1 VTDDRGDWGPL
12 LDDLEARQGAAREM
26 GGAERIERQHGKG
39 KLTARERIERLFDAG
54 SFVELGALVGTS
66 PREGVETIPADGFV
80 AGMGR
85 IDGRPVLAGCEDF
98 TVLGGSIGAAATD
111 KRVRLCQIA
120 SQERIPLVFMLDG
133 AGHRLTNRHSGR
145 KPNDLQTLAALSGRV
160 PIVTLVL
167 GPAAGHSAL
176 CGPLADF
183 SVMTEQASM
192 FTAGPPLVKAATGE
206 EVTKEELGGPQIH
219 VEISGVAH
227 NVVADDDAA
236 LALCRR
242 YLSYFPANAWSTPP
256 RSGTDDRSDDRSDD
270 GTGDGTGDT
279 GFRRLDDLLTLI
291 PANDRKPY
299 SMRAVIDRLVDSGS
313 GLEIQPGYGRSLVTT
328 LARLGGRSVA
338 IVANDP
344 GVHSGAVDTAAA
356 EKAAHFL
363 DVADSFHLP
372 VVFLADNPGVLAGTK
387 AEREGA
393 LRAAA
398 RMFAA
403 QHRLSVPKLHVTL
416 RKAFGFGSSIMAM
429 NPYDDQTILYAFP
442 GVTLGAMPAESGG
455 RAARLD
461 DATQA
466 EVTSTQTGGPWPQ
479 AHGMGY
485 DDVIDPRDLRDALLR
500 SLLLLEDRDQ
510 RRYEPVARIGTLP

>member
-1 VTDDRGDWGPL
+1 VSDDRGDWGPL
-12 LDDLEARQGAAREM
+12 LDDLEARQRAAREM
-26 GGAERIERQHGKG
+26 GGAERVGRQHDKG
-39 KLTARERIERLFDAG
+39 KLTARERVERLFDTG
-54 SFVELGALVGTS
+54 TFVELGALVGTS
-66 PREGVETIPADGFV
+66 PRPGVDTIPADGFV

-85 IDGRPVLAGCEDF
+85 VDGRPVLAGCEDF

-111 KRVRLCQIA
+111 KRVRMCQLA
-120 SQERIPLVFMLDG
+120 RQERIPLVFMLDG

-145 KPNDLQTLAALSGRV
+145 KPNDLQTLAALSGLV

-176 CGPLADF
+176 CGPLADL
-183 SVMTEQASM
+183 SVMTEHASM

-206 EVTKEELGGPQIH
+206 DVTKEALGGPQIH
-219 VEISGVAH
+219 VDLSGVAH
-227 NVVADDDAA
+227 NVVTDDDAA

-242 YLSYFPANAWSTPP
+242 YLSYFPANAWSAPP
-256 RSGTDDRSDDRSDD
+256 AAATDAADAGT
-270 GTGDGTGDT
+270 
-279 GFRRLDDLLTLI
+279 RRLDDLLTLI
-291 PANDRKPY
+291 PADDRKPY
-299 SMRAVIDRLVDSGS
+299 SMRAVVDRLVDAGS
-313 GLEIQPGYGRSLVTT
+313 GLEIQPRYGRSLVTT

-344 GVHSGAVDTAAA
+344 GVRAGAIDTDAA

-363 DVADSFHLP
+363 DVADCFHLP

-387 AEREGA
+387 AERDGA

-403 QHRLSVPKLHVTL
+403 QHRLTVPKLHVTL
-416 RKAFGFGSSIMAM
+416 RKAFGFGSSVMAM

-455 RAARLD
+455 RSAKLD

-466 EVTSTQTGGPWPQ
+466 EVSASQTGGPWPQ

-500 SLLLLEDRDQ
+500 ALLLLEERDH
-510 RRYEPVARIGTLP
+510 REYAPVARAGILP

>member
-12 LDDLEARQGAAREM
+12 LDDLEARQRAAREM
-26 GGAERIERQHGKG
+26 GGAERVERQHGKG
-39 KLTARERIERLFDAG
+39 KLTARERTERLFDTG

-85 IDGRPVLAGCEDF
+85 IDGRPALAGCEDF

-120 SQERIPLVFMLDG
+120 DQERIPLVFMLDG
-133 AGHRLTNRHSGR
+133 AGHRLTNHHSGR

-219 VEISGVAH
+219 VEASGVAH

-242 YLSYFPANAWSTPP
+242 YLSYFPANAWSAPP
-256 RSGTDDRSDDRSDD
+256 QSGI
-270 GTGDGTGDT
+270 GDEAGDT

-291 PANDRKPY
+291 PADDRKPY
-299 SMRAVIDRLVDSGS
+299 SMRAVIDRLVDNGS
-313 GLEIQPGYGRSLVTT
+313 GLEIQPGFGRTLVTT

-344 GVHSGAVDTAAA
+344 GVRAGAIDTAAA

-372 VVFLADNPGVLAGTK
+372 VVFLADNPGVLAGRK

-416 RKAFGFGSSIMAM
+416 RKAFGFGSSVMAM
-429 NPYDDQTILYAFP
+429 NPYDAQTILYAFP
-442 GVTLGAMPAESGG
+442 GVTLGAMPAGSGG
-455 RAARLD
+455 RAAKLD
-461 DATQA
+461 EATQA
-466 EVTSTQTGGPWPQ
+466 RVTSTQAGGPWPQ

-500 SLLLLEDRDQ
+500 SLVLLEDRDH
-510 RRYEPVARIGTLP
+510 RVYEPVARAGVLP

>member
-1 VTDDRGDWGPL
+1 VSDDRGDWAPL
-12 LDDLEARQGAAREM
+12 LDDLEERQRAARAM
-26 GGAERIERQHGKG
+26 GGAERVARQHDQG
-39 KLTARERIERLFDAG
+39 KLTARERVERLFDDG
-54 SFVELGALVGTS
+54 TFVELGALVGTS
-66 PREGVETIPADGFV
+66 PRPGVETIPADGFV

-85 IDGRPVLAGCEDF
+85 IEGRPALAGCEDF

-111 KRVRLCQIA
+111 KRVRMCQLA
-120 SQERIPLVFMLDG
+120 AQERIPLVFMLDG

-145 KPNDLQTLAALSGRV
+145 KPNDLQTLAALSGLV

-183 SVMTEQASM
+183 SVMTERASM
-192 FTAGPPLVKAATGE
+192 FTAGPPLVRAATGE
-206 EVTKEELGGPQIH
+206 DVTKEDLGGPQIH
-219 VEISGVAH
+219 VDLSGVAH

-242 YLSYFPANAWSTPP
+242 YLSYFPPNAWSAPP
-256 RSGTDDRSDDRSDD
+256 R
-270 GTGDGTGDT
+270 GDTPDT

-291 PANDRKPY
+291 PADDRKPY
-299 SMRAVIDRLVDSGS
+299 SMRAVIDRLVDAGT
-313 GLEIQPGYGRSLVTT
+313 GLEIQPRYGRTLVTT

-344 GVHSGAVDTAAA
+344 GVRAGAVDTDAA

-363 DVADSFHLP
+363 DVADAFHLP

-387 AEREGA
+387 AERDGA

-403 QHRLSVPKLHVTL
+403 QHRLTVPKLHVTV
-416 RKAFGFGSSIMAM
+416 RKAFGFGSSVMAM

-455 RAARLD
+455 RSAKLD

-466 EVTSTQTGGPWPQ
+466 EVTASQSGGPWPQ

-500 SLLLLEDRDQ
+500 ALLLLEGRDQ
-510 RRYEPVARIGTLP
+510 RQHAPVARVGILP

>member
-1 VTDDRGDWGPL
+1 VNDDRGDWGPL
-12 LDDLEARQGAAREM
+12 LDDLEARQRAARGM
-26 GGAERIERQHGKG
+26 GGAERVERQHAKG
-39 KLTARERIERLFDAG
+39 KLTARERIERLFDTG

-219 VEISGVAH
+219 VEVSGVAH

-242 YLSYFPANAWSTPP
+242 YLSDFPANAWSTPP
-256 RSGTDDRSDDRSDD
+256 RSATD
-270 GTGDGTGDT
+270 DT
-279 GFRRLDDLLTLI
+279 GFRPLDDLLTLI

-313 GLEIQPGYGRSLVTT
+313 GLEIQPDYGRSLVTT

-344 GVHSGAVDTAAA
+344 SLHSGAVDTAAA
-356 EKAAHFL
+356 EKGAHFL
-363 DVADSFHLP
+363 DVADAFHLP

-403 QHRLSVPKLHVTL
+403 HVTL

-455 RAARLD
+455 RAAKLD

-510 RRYEPVARIGTLP
+510 RRYEPIARIGTLP

>member
-12 LDDLEARQGAAREM
+12 LDDLEARQRAAREM
-26 GGAERIERQHGKG
+26 GGAERVARQHEKG
-39 KLTARERIERLFDAG
+39 KLTARERVERLFDAG
-54 SFVELGALVGTS
+54 TFVELGALVGTS
-66 PREGVETIPADGFV
+66 PRVGVETIPADGFV

-85 IDGRPVLAGCEDF
+85 IDGRAVLAGCEDF

-111 KRVRLCQIA
+111 KRVRLCQLA
-120 SQERIPLVFMLDG
+120 RRERVPLVFMLDG
-133 AGHRLTNRHSGR
+133 AGHRLTNRHSAR
-145 KPNDLQTLAALSGRV
+145 KPNDLQTLAALSGLV
-160 PIVTLVL
+160 PMVTLVL

-183 SVMTEQASM
+183 SVMTEYASM

-219 VEISGVAH
+219 VDLSGVAH

-236 LALCRR
+236 LALCRH
-242 YLSYFPANAWSTPP
+242 YLSYFPANAWTAPP
-256 RSGTDDRSDDRSDD
+256 RALHATD
-270 GTGDGTGDT
+270 TADT

-291 PANDRKPY
+291 PADDRKPY
-299 SMRAVIDRLVDSGS
+299 SMRAVVDRLVDAGS
-313 GLEIQPGYGRSLVTT
+313 GLEIQPRYGRSLVTT
-328 LARLGGRSVA
+328 LARLAGRSVA

-344 GVHSGAVDTAAA
+344 GVRAGAIDTAAA

-363 DVADSFHLP
+363 DVVDSFHLP

-387 AEREGA
+387 AERDGA

-403 QHRLSVPKLHVTL
+403 QHRLTVPKLHVTL
-416 RKAFGFGSSIMAM
+416 RKAFGFGSSVMAM

-442 GVTLGAMPAESGG
+442 GVTLGAMPAEAGG
-455 RAARLD
+455 RSAKLD

-466 EVTSTQTGGPWPQ
+466 EVTATQTGGPWPQ

-500 SLLLLEDRDQ
+500 ALVLLEDRDQ
-510 RRYEPVARIGTLP
+510 RHYEPVARAGILP

>member
-1 VTDDRGDWGPL
+1 VSDDRGDWGPL
-12 LDDLEARQGAAREM
+12 LDDLEARQRAAREM
-26 GGAERIERQHGKG
+26 GGAERVDRQHAKG
-39 KLTARERIERLFDAG
+39 KLTARERVARLFDPG
-54 SFVELGALVGTS
+54 TFVELGALVGTS
-66 PREGVETIPADGFV
+66 PRSGVDTIPADGFV
-80 AGMGR
+80 AGTGR

-111 KRVRLCQIA
+111 KRVRMCQLA
-120 SQERIPLVFMLDG
+120 RQERIPLVFMLDG

-145 KPNDLQTLAALSGRV
+145 KPNDLQTLAALSGLV

-183 SVMTEQASM
+183 SVMTEYASM

-206 EVTKEELGGPQIH
+206 DVTKEELGGPQIH
-219 VEISGVAH
+219 VDLSGVAH

-242 YLSYFPANAWSTPP
+242 YLSYFPPNAWSAPP
-256 RSGTDDRSDDRSDD
+256 PSTNDADAP
-270 GTGDGTGDT
+270 DT
-279 GFRRLDDLLTLI
+279 GMRRLDDLLTLI
-291 PANDRKPY
+291 PADDRKPY
-299 SMRAVIDRLVDSGS
+299 SMRAVIDRLVDARS
-313 GLEIQPGYGRSLVTT
+313 GLEIQPRYGRSLVTT

-344 GVHSGAVDTAAA
+344 GVRAGAIDTAAA

-363 DVADSFHLP
+363 DVADCFHLP

-403 QHRLSVPKLHVTL
+403 QHRLTVPKLHVTL
-416 RKAFGFGSSIMAM
+416 RKAFGFGSSVMAM

-455 RAARLD
+455 RSAKLD

-466 EVTSTQTGGPWPQ
+466 EVTATQTGGPWPQ

-500 SLLLLEDRDQ
+500 ALLLLEDRDG
-510 RRYEPVARIGTLP
+510 RAYAPVARAGILP

>member
-1 VTDDRGDWGPL
+1 MSDDRGDWGPL
-12 LDDLEARQGAAREM
+12 LDDLEARQRAAREM
-26 GGAERIERQHGKG
+26 GGPERIERQHEKG
-39 KLTARERIERLFDAG
+39 KLTARERVERLFDDG
-54 SFVELGALVGTS
+54 TFVELGALVGTS
-66 PREGVETIPADGFV
+66 PREGVDTIPADGFV

-85 IDGRPVLAGCEDF
+85 IDGRAVLAGCEDF

-111 KRVRLCQIA
+111 KRVRMCQIA
-120 SQERIPLVFMLDG
+120 RQERIPLVFMLDG

-145 KPNDLQTLAALSGRV
+145 KPNDLQTLAALSGLV

-183 SVMTEQASM
+183 SVMTEHASM

-206 EVTKEELGGPQIH
+206 EVTKEALGGPQIH
-219 VEISGVAH
+219 VELSGVAH
-227 NVVADDDAA
+227 NVVSDDGAA

-242 YLSYFPANAWSTPP
+242 YLSYFPQNAWSAPP
-256 RSGTDDRSDDRSDD
+256 RA
-270 GTGDGTGDT
+270 DT
-279 GFRRLDDLLTLI
+279 TNVGFRRLDDLLTLI
-291 PANDRKPY
+291 PADDRKPY

-313 GLEIQPGYGRSLVTT
+313 GLEIQPTYGRSLVTA

-344 GVHSGAVDTAAA
+344 GVRAGAVDTAAA

-442 GVTLGAMPAESGG
+442 GVTLGAMPAASGG
-455 RAARLD
+455 RAAKLD

-500 SLLLLEDRDQ
+500 ALLLLEDRDDRHYQ
-510 RRYEPVARIGTLP
+510 PVTRNGILP

>member
-1 VTDDRGDWGPL
+1 
-12 LDDLEARQGAAREM
+12 
-26 GGAERIERQHGKG
+26 
-39 KLTARERIERLFDAG
+39 
-54 SFVELGALVGTS
+54 
-66 PREGVETIPADGFV
+66 
-80 AGMGR
+80 
-85 IDGRPVLAGCEDF
+85 
-98 TVLGGSIGAAATD
+98 
-111 KRVRLCQIA
+111 
-120 SQERIPLVFMLDG
+120 
-133 AGHRLTNRHSGR
+133 
-145 KPNDLQTLAALSGRV
+145 
-160 PIVTLVL
+160 
-167 GPAAGHSAL
+167 
-176 CGPLADF
+176 
-183 SVMTEQASM
+183 M

-219 VEISGVAH
+219 VEVSGVAH
-227 NVVADDDAA
+227 NVVAADDAA

-256 RSGTDDRSDDRSDD
+256 RSATD
-270 GTGDGTGDT
+270 DT
-279 GFRRLDDLLTLI
+279 GFRPLDDLLTLI

-313 GLEIQPGYGRSLVTT
+313 GLEIQPDYGRSLVTT

-344 GVHSGAVDTAAA
+344 SVHSGAVDTAAA
-356 EKAAHFL
+356 EKGAHFL
-363 DVADSFHLP
+363 DVADAFHLP

-455 RAARLD
+455 RAAKLD

-510 RRYEPVARIGTLP
+510 RRYEPIARIGTLP

>member
-1 VTDDRGDWGPL
+1 
-12 LDDLEARQGAAREM
+12 M
-26 GGAERIERQHGKG
+26 GGAERIARQHALG
-39 KLTARERIERLFDAG
+39 KLTARERVERLFDPG
-54 SFVELGALVGTS
+54 TFVELGALVGTS
-66 PREGVETIPADGFV
+66 PRPGVDTIPADGFV

-85 IDGRPVLAGCEDF
+85 VEGRPVLAGCEDF

-111 KRVRLCQIA
+111 KRVRMCQIA
-120 SQERIPLVFMLDG
+120 GQERIPLVFMLDG
-133 AGHRLTNRHSGR
+133 AGHRLTNRGSGR
-145 KPNDLQTLAALSGRV
+145 KPNDLQTLAALSGLV
-160 PIVTLVL
+160 PMVTLVL

-206 EVTKEELGGPQIH
+206 AVTKEALGGPQIH
-219 VEISGVAH
+219 VELTGVAH
-227 NVVADDDAA
+227 NVVTDDDAA

-242 YLSYFPANAWSTPP
+242 YLSYFPSNAWTAPP
-256 RSGTDDRSDDRSDD
+256 SAAGTDI
-270 GTGDGTGDT
+270 
-279 GFRRLDDLLTLI
+279 GFRRLDDLLSLV
-291 PANDRKPY
+291 PADDRKPY
-299 SMRAVIDRLVDSGS
+299 SMRAVIDRLVDAGS
-313 GLEIQPGYGRSLVTT
+313 GLEIQPRYGRSLVSA
-328 LARLGGRSVA
+328 LARIGGRSVA

-344 GVHSGAVDTAAA
+344 GVRAGAVDTAAA

-416 RKAFGFGSSIMAM
+416 RKAFGFGSSVMAM

-455 RAARLD
+455 RSAKLD
-461 DATQA
+461 DETQA
-466 EVTSTQTGGPWPQ
+466 EVTATQTGGPWPQ

-500 SLLLLEDRDQ
+500 ALLLLEDRDD
-510 RRYEPVARIGTLP
+510 RRYEPVARRGILP

>member
-1 VTDDRGDWGPL
+1 MSDDRGDWGPL
-12 LDDLEARQGAAREM
+12 LDDLEVRQRAAREM
-26 GGAERIERQHGKG
+26 GGAERIERQHAKG
-39 KLTARERIERLFDAG
+39 KLTARERVERLFDAG
-54 SFVELGALVGTS
+54 TFIELGALVGTS
-66 PREGVETIPADGFV
+66 PRAGVDTIPADGFV
-80 AGMGR
+80 AGLGR
-85 IDGRPVLAGCEDF
+85 VNGRPVLAGCEDF

-111 KRVRLCQIA
+111 KRVRMCQLA
-120 SQERIPLVFMLDG
+120 RQERIPLVFMLDG

-145 KPNDLQTLAALSGRV
+145 KPNDLQTLAALSGLV

-183 SVMTEQASM
+183 SVMTEYASM

-206 EVTKEELGGPQIH
+206 DVTKEALGGPQVH
-219 VEISGVAH
+219 VDLSGVAH
-227 NVVADDDAA
+227 NVVTNDDEA

-242 YLSYFPANAWSTPP
+242 YLSYFPANAWSAPP
-256 RSGTDDRSDDRSDD
+256 PAASDAA
-270 GTGDGTGDT
+270 DT
-279 GFRRLDDLLTLI
+279 GSRRLDDLLTLI
-291 PANDRKPY
+291 PADDRKPY
-299 SMRAVIDRLVDSGS
+299 SMRAVVDRLVDAGS
-313 GLEIQPGYGRSLVTT
+313 GLEIQPRFGRSIVTA
-328 LARLGGRSVA
+328 LARLGGRGVA

-344 GVHSGAVDTAAA
+344 GVRAGAIDTNAA

-363 DVADSFHLP
+363 DVADCFHLP

-403 QHRLSVPKLHVTL
+403 QHRLTVPKLHVTL
-416 RKAFGFGSSIMAM
+416 RKAFGFGSSVMAM

-442 GVTLGAMPAESGG
+442 GVTLGAMPAASGG
-455 RAARLD
+455 ASAKLD

-466 EVTSTQTGGPWPQ
+466 EVTASQGGGPWPQ

-485 DDVIDPRDLRDALLR
+485 DDIIDPRDLRDALLR
-500 SLLLLEDRDQ
+500 ALVLLEDRDH
-510 RRYEPVARIGTLP
+510 REYAPVARAGILP

>member
-1 VTDDRGDWGPL
+1 MSDNRGDWGPL
-12 LDDLEARQGAAREM
+12 LDDLEARQRAAREM

-39 KLTARERIERLFDAG
+39 KLTARERVERLFDPG
-54 SFVELGALVGTS
+54 TFVELGALVGTS
-66 PREGVETIPADGFV
+66 PRPAIETIPADGFV

-85 IDGRPVLAGCEDF
+85 VEGRAVLAGCEDF

-111 KRVRLCQIA
+111 KRVRICGLA
-120 SQERIPLVFMLDG
+120 RQERIPLVFMLDG
-133 AGHRLTNRHSGR
+133 AGHRLTNHHSGR
-145 KPNDLQTLAALSGRV
+145 KPNDLQTLAALSGLV

-183 SVMTEQASM
+183 SVMTELASM

-206 EVTKEELGGPQIH
+206 DVTKEDLGGPQIH
-219 VEISGVAH
+219 VEVSGVAH

-242 YLSYFPANAWSTPP
+242 YLSYFPSNAWHAPTPI
-256 RSGTDDRSDDRSDD
+256 SSA
-270 GTGDGTGDT
+270 GDEARDT
-279 GFRRLDDLLTLI
+279 GFRRLDDLLDVI
-291 PANDRKPY
+291 PADDRKPY
-299 SMRAVIDRLVDSGS
+299 SMRAVIDRLVDADS
-313 GLEIQPGYGRSLVTT
+313 GLEIQPRYGRSLVTT

-344 GVHSGAVDTAAA
+344 GVRAGAVDTAAA

-403 QHRLSVPKLHVTL
+403 QHRLSVPKLHVTV
-416 RKAFGFGSSIMAM
+416 RKAFGFGSSVMAM

-455 RAARLD
+455 RAAKLG
-461 DATQA
+461 DAAQA
-466 EVTSTQTGGPWPQ
+466 EATAAQTGGPWPQ

-500 SLLLLEDRDQ
+500 SLLLLEDRD
-510 RRYEPVARIGTLP
+510 RREYSPVARAGILP

>member
-1 VTDDRGDWGPL
+1 VSDDRGDWGPL
-12 LDDLEARQGAAREM
+12 LDDLEARQRAARKM
-26 GGAERIERQHGKG
+26 GGAERIERQHAKG
-39 KLTARERIERLFDAG
+39 KLTARERVERLFDTG
-54 SFVELGALVGTS
+54 TFVELGALVGTS
-66 PREGVETIPADGFV
+66 PRAGVDTIPADGFV

-85 IDGRPVLAGCEDF
+85 VNGRPVLAGCEDF

-111 KRVRLCQIA
+111 KRVRMCQLA
-120 SQERIPLVFMLDG
+120 RQERIPLVFMLDG

-145 KPNDLQTLAALSGRV
+145 KPNDLQTLAALSGLV

-183 SVMTEQASM
+183 SVMTEYASM

-206 EVTKEELGGPQIH
+206 DVTKEALGGPQIH
-219 VEISGVAH
+219 VDLSGVAH
-227 NVVADDDAA
+227 NVVTTDDDA
-236 LALCRR
+236 LALCRQ
-242 YLSYFPANAWSTPP
+242 YLSYFPANAWSAPP
-256 RSGTDDRSDDRSDD
+256 TAAADAV
-270 GTGDGTGDT
+270 DT
-279 GFRRLDDLLTLI
+279 GSRSLDDLLTLI
-291 PANDRKPY
+291 PADDRKPY
-299 SMRAVIDRLVDSGS
+299 SMRAVIDRLVDAGS
-313 GLEIQPGYGRSLVTT
+313 GLEIQPRFGRSIVTT
-328 LARLGGRSVA
+328 LARLGGKSVA

-344 GVHSGAVDTAAA
+344 GVRAGAIDTDAA
-356 EKAAHFL
+356 EKATHFF
-363 DVADSFHLP
+363 DVADCFHLP

-387 AEREGA
+387 AERDGA

-403 QHRLSVPKLHVTL
+403 QHRLTVPKLHVTL
-416 RKAFGFGSSIMAM
+416 RKAFGFGSSVMAM

-442 GVTLGAMPAESGG
+442 GVTLGAMPADSGG
-455 RAARLD
+455 RSAKLD

-466 EVTSTQTGGPWPQ
+466 EVTATQTGGPWPQ

-500 SLLLLEDRDQ
+500 ALVLLEDRA
-510 RRYEPVARIGTLP
+510 RRDYAPVARAGILP

>member
-12 LDDLEARQGAAREM
+12 LDDLESRQRDARLM
-26 GGAERIERQHGKG
+26 GGPERVDRQHALG
-39 KLTARERIERLFDAG
+39 KLTARERVERLFDPG
-54 SFVELGALVGTS
+54 TFVELGALVGTS
-66 PREGVETIPADGFV
+66 PREGVDTIPADGFV
-80 AGMGR
+80 AAMGR
-85 IDGRPVLAGCEDF
+85 VDGRAVLAGCEDF
-98 TVLGGSIGAAATD
+98 TVLGGSIGSAATD
-111 KRVRLCQIA
+111 KRVRMCQLA
-120 SQERIPLVFMLDG
+120 RQERIPLVFMLDG
-133 AGHRLTNRHSGR
+133 AGHRLTNRGSGR
-145 KPNDLQTLAALSGRV
+145 KPNDLQTLAALSGIV
-160 PIVTLVL
+160 PMVTLVL

-206 EVTKEELGGPQIH
+206 DVTKEDLGGPQIH
-219 VEISGVAH
+219 VDLTGVAH
-227 NVVADDDAA
+227 NVVADDAAA

-242 YLSYFPANAWSTPP
+242 YLSYFPSNAWSAPP
-256 RSGTDDRSDDRSDD
+256 RAAGSADSDH
-270 GTGDGTGDT
+270 
-279 GFRRLDDLLTLI
+279 RRLDDLLTLI
-291 PANDRKPY
+291 PADDRKPY
-299 SMRAVIDRLVDSGS
+299 SMRAVIDRLVDAGS
-313 GLEIQPGYGRSLVTT
+313 GLEIQPRYGRSLVTT

-344 GVHSGAVDTAAA
+344 AVRAGAVDTAAA

-416 RKAFGFGSSIMAM
+416 RKAFGFGSSVMAM

-455 RAARLD
+455 RSAKLD

-466 EVTSTQTGGPWPQ
+466 EVTATQTGGPWPQ

-500 SLLLLEDRDQ
+500 ALMLLEHRDDRE
-510 RRYEPVARIGTLP
+510 YEPVARLGILP

>member
-1 VTDDRGDWGPL
+1 MYVAREMVASVSDDRGDWGPL
-12 LDDLEARQGAAREM
+12 LDDLEARQRAAREM
-26 GGAERIERQHGKG
+26 GGAERIGKQHAKG
-39 KLTARERIERLFDAG
+39 KLTARERVERLFDPG
-54 SFVELGALVGTS
+54 TFVELGALVGTS
-66 PREGVETIPADGFV
+66 PRPGVDTIPADGFV
-80 AGMGR
+80 AGLGR
-85 IDGRPVLAGCEDF
+85 VDGRPVLAGCEDF

-111 KRVRLCQIA
+111 KRVRMCQLA
-120 SQERIPLVFMLDG
+120 RQERIPLVFMLDG

-145 KPNDLQTLAALSGRV
+145 KPNDLQTLAALSGLV

-183 SVMTEQASM
+183 SVMTDDASM

-206 EVTKEELGGPQIH
+206 NVTKEALGGPQIH
-219 VEISGVAH
+219 VDLSGVAH
-227 NVVADDDAA
+227 NVVTDDDDA
-236 LALCRR
+236 LALCRS
-242 YLSYFPANAWSTPP
+242 YLSYFPPNAWTAPP
-256 RSGTDDRSDDRSDD
+256 PAAADAP
-270 GTGDGTGDT
+270 DT
-279 GFRRLDDLLTLI
+279 GNRRLDDLLTLI
-291 PANDRKPY
+291 PADDRKPY
-299 SMRAVIDRLVDSGS
+299 SMRAVVDRLVDTGS
-313 GLEIQPGYGRSLVTT
+313 GLEIQPRYGRSIVTT

-344 GVHSGAVDTAAA
+344 GVRAGAIDTDAA

-363 DVADSFHLP
+363 DVADCFHLP

-403 QHRLSVPKLHVTL
+403 QHRLTVPKLHVTL
-416 RKAFGFGSSIMAM
+416 RKAFGFGSSVMAM

-455 RAARLD
+455 ASAKLD

-466 EVTSTQTGGPWPQ
+466 EVTATQTGGPWPQ

-500 SLLLLEDRDQ
+500 ALVLLEARDH
-510 RRYEPVARIGTLP
+510 REYAPVARRGILP

>member
-1 VTDDRGDWGPL
+1 MYCAHYGPRPVTEDRGDWGPL
-12 LDDLEARQGAAREM
+12 LDDLAARQRAARAM
-26 GGAERIERQHGKG
+26 GGPEKIERQHALG
-39 KLTARERIERLFDAG
+39 KLTARERVEGLFDPG
-54 SFVELGALVGTS
+54 TFVELGALVGTS
-66 PREGVETIPADGFV
+66 PRAGIDTIPADGFL

-85 IDGRPVLAGCEDF
+85 VDGRPVLAGCEDF
-98 TVLGGSIGAAATD
+98 TVLGGSIGSAATD
-111 KRVRLCQIA
+111 KRVRMCQLA
-120 SQERIPLVFMLDG
+120 EHERIPLVFMLDG
-133 AGHRLTNRHSGR
+133 AGHRLTNKGSGR
-145 KPNDLQTLAALSGRV
+145 KPNDLQTLAALSGIV

-183 SVMTEQASM
+183 SVMTARASM

-219 VEISGVAH
+219 VELTGVAH
-227 NVVADDDAA
+227 NVVDDDAAA

-242 YLSYFPANAWSTPP
+242 YLSFFPSNAWSAPP
-256 RSGTDDRSDDRSDD
+256 GVEATD
-270 GTGDGTGDT
+270 

-291 PANDRKPY
+291 PADDRKPY
-299 SMRAVIDRLVDSGS
+299 SMRAVIERLVDRASA
-313 GLEIQPGYGRSLVTT
+313 LEIQPKFGRSIVTT
-328 LARLGGRSVA
+328 LARLSGRAVA

-344 GVHSGAVDTAAA
+344 GVRAGAIDTAAA

-363 DVADSFHLP
+363 DVAGSFHLP

-416 RKAFGFGSSIMAM
+416 RKAFGFGSSVMAM

-455 RAARLD
+455 RSAKLDHAA
-461 DATQA
+461 QA
-466 EVTSTQTGGPWPQ
+466 EVTASQTGGPWPQ

-500 SLLLLEDRDQ
+500 ALLLLEARDDRS
-510 RRYEPVARIGTLP
+510 YSPVARKGILP

>member
-1 VTDDRGDWGPL
+1 VSDDRGDWGPL
-12 LDDLEARQGAAREM
+12 LDDLEARQRAARAM
-26 GGAERIERQHGKG
+26 GGPERVERQHALG
-39 KLTARERIERLFDAG
+39 KLTARERVERLFDPG
-54 SFVELGALVGTS
+54 TFVELGALVGTS
-66 PREGVETIPADGFV
+66 PRSGVDTIPADGFV
-80 AGMGR
+80 AGMGHV
-85 IDGRPVLAGCEDF
+85 DGRAVLAGCEDF

-111 KRVRLCQIA
+111 KRVRMCQLA
-120 SQERIPLVFMLDG
+120 RQERVPLVFMLDG

-145 KPNDLQTLAALSGRV
+145 KPNDLQTLAALSGLV
-160 PIVTLVL
+160 PMVTLVL

-183 SVMTEQASM
+183 SVMTERASM

-206 EVTKEELGGPQIH
+206 TVTKEELGGPQIH
-219 VEISGVAH
+219 VEVSGVAH
-227 NVVADDDAA
+227 NLVVDDDAA

-242 YLSYFPANAWSTPP
+242 YLSYFPANAWSAPP
-256 RSGTDDRSDDRSDD
+256 RVA
-270 GTGDGTGDT
+270 DT
-279 GFRRLDDLLTLI
+279 ADAVDIGFRRLDDLLTVI
-291 PANDRKPY
+291 PADDRKPY
-299 SMRAVIDRLVDSGS
+299 SMRAVIERLVDAGS
-313 GLEIQPGYGRSLVTT
+313 GLEIQPRYGRSLVTT

-344 GVHSGAVDTAAA
+344 GVRAGAVDTAAA

-387 AEREGA
+387 AERDGA

-416 RKAFGFGSSIMAM
+416 RKAFGFGSSVMAM

-455 RAARLD
+455 RSAKLD

-466 EVTSTQTGGPWPQ
+466 EVAATQTGGPWPQ

-500 SLLLLEDRDQ
+500 ALLLLEDRDE
-510 RRYEPVARIGTLP
+510 RRYEPVARAGILP

>member
-1 VTDDRGDWGPL
+1 MNDDRGDWGPL
-12 LDDLEARQGAAREM
+12 LDDLEARQRDARTM
-26 GGAERIERQHGKG
+26 GGPERVGRQHEKG
-39 KLTARERIERLFDAG
+39 KLTARERVEQLFDAG
-54 SFVELGALVGTS
+54 TFVELGALVGTS
-66 PREGVETIPADGFV
+66 PRPGVETIPADGFV

-85 IDGRPVLAGCEDF
+85 IDGRAALAGCEDF

-145 KPNDLQTLAALSGRV
+145 KPNDLQTLASLSGLV

-183 SVMTEQASM
+183 SVMSEQASM

-206 EVTKEELGGPQIH
+206 DVTKEALGGPQIH
-219 VEISGVAH
+219 VELSGVAH
-227 NVVADDDAA
+227 NVAADDTAA

-242 YLSYFPANAWSTPP
+242 YLSYFPSNAWSAPP
-256 RSGTDDRSDDRSDD
+256 RTATDA
-270 GTGDGTGDT
+270 GDE

-291 PANDRKPY
+291 PADDRKPY
-299 SMRAVIDRLVDSGS
+299 SMRAVIDRFVDAGS
-313 GLEIQPGYGRSLVTT
+313 GLEIQPAYGRSIVTT
-328 LARLGGRSVA
+328 LARLSGRSVA

-344 GVHSGAVDTAAA
+344 GVRAGALDTAAA

-363 DVADSFHLP
+363 DVADAFHLP

-416 RKAFGFGSSIMAM
+416 RKAFGFGSSVMAM

-455 RAARLD
+455 RAAKLD

-500 SLLLLEDRDQ
+500 ALLLLEARDDRH
-510 RRYEPVARIGTLP
+510 YEPVARVGISP

>member
-1 VTDDRGDWGPL
+1 
-12 LDDLEARQGAAREM
+12 
-26 GGAERIERQHGKG
+26 
-39 KLTARERIERLFDAG
+39 
-54 SFVELGALVGTS
+54 
-66 PREGVETIPADGFV
+66 
-80 AGMGR
+80 
-85 IDGRPVLAGCEDF
+85 
-98 TVLGGSIGAAATD
+98 
-111 KRVRLCQIA
+111 
-120 SQERIPLVFMLDG
+120 
-133 AGHRLTNRHSGR
+133 
-145 KPNDLQTLAALSGRV
+145 
-160 PIVTLVL
+160 
-167 GPAAGHSAL
+167 
-176 CGPLADF
+176 
-183 SVMTEQASM
+183 MTEHASM

-206 EVTKEELGGPQIH
+206 DVTKEALGGPQIH
-219 VEISGVAH
+219 VELSGVAH
-227 NVVADDDAA
+227 NVVFDDAAA

-242 YLSYFPANAWSTPP
+242 YLSYFPQNAWSAPP
-256 RSGTDDRSDDRSDD
+256 RNGASDTADA
-270 GTGDGTGDT
+270 GDI

-291 PANDRKPY
+291 PADDRKPY

-313 GLEIQPGYGRSLVTT
+313 GLEIQPVYGRSLVTV
-328 LARLGGRSVA
+328 LARLGGHSVA

-344 GVHSGAVDTAAA
+344 SVRAGAIDSAAA

-363 DVADSFHLP
+363 DVADCFHLP

-416 RKAFGFGSSIMAM
+416 RKAFGFGSSVMAM

-442 GVTLGAMPAESGG
+442 GVTLGAMPADSGG
-455 RAARLD
+455 RAAKLD

-485 DDVIDPRDLRDALLR
+485 DDVIDPRDLRNALLHGLTLSENR
-500 SLLLLEDRDQ
+500 ASGPFR
-510 RRYEPVARIGTLP
+510 PVRHAGILP

>member
-1 VTDDRGDWGPL
+1 MTDDRGDWGPL
-12 LDDLEARQGAAREM
+12 LDDLEARQRAAREM
-26 GGAERIERQHGKG
+26 GGAERIERQHAKG
-39 KLTARERIERLFDAG
+39 KLTARERVERLFDPG
-54 SFVELGALVGTS
+54 TFVELGALVGTS
-66 PREGVETIPADGFV
+66 PRDGVETIPADGFV

-85 IDGRPVLAGCEDF
+85 VDGRAVLAGCEDF

-111 KRVRLCQIA
+111 KRVRMCQIA
-120 SQERIPLVFMLDG
+120 GQERIPLVFMLDG
-133 AGHRLTNRHSGR
+133 AGHRLTNRHAGR
-145 KPNDLQTLAALSGRV
+145 KPNDLQTLAALSGLV
-160 PIVTLVL
+160 PMVTLVL

-183 SVMTEQASM
+183 SVMSEQASM

-206 EVTKEELGGPQIH
+206 TVTKEELGGPQIH
-219 VEISGVAH
+219 VELSGVAH
-227 NVVADDDAA
+227 NLVADDVAA

-242 YLSYFPANAWSTPP
+242 YLSYFPSNAWSAPP
-256 RSGTDDRSDDRSDD
+256 RSHTDD
-270 GTGDGTGDT
+270 TGT

-291 PANDRKPY
+291 PADDRKRY
-299 SMRAVIDRLVDSGS
+299 SMRAVIERLVDAGT
-313 GLEIQPGYGRSLVTT
+313 GLEIQPDYGRSLVTT

-344 GVHSGAVDTAAA
+344 GVRAGAVDTAAA

-416 RKAFGFGSSIMAM
+416 RKAFGFGSSVMAM
-429 NPYDDQTILYAFP
+429 NPYDAQTILYAFP

-455 RAARLD
+455 RAAKLD

-485 DDVIDPRDLRDALLR
+485 DDIIDPRDLRDALLR
-500 SLLLLEDRDQ
+500 ALLLLEDRDQ
-510 RRYEPVARIGTLP
+510 RDYAPVTRAGILP

>member
-1 VTDDRGDWGPL
+1 VSDDRGDWGPL
-12 LDDLEARQGAAREM
+12 LDDLENRQRAARAM
-26 GGAERIERQHGKG
+26 GGPERVERQHEKG
-39 KLTARERIERLFDAG
+39 KLTARERVERLFDPG
-54 SFVELGALVGTS
+54 TFVELGALVGTS
-66 PREGVETIPADGFV
+66 PRAGVDTIPADGFV

-85 IDGRPVLAGCEDF
+85 VDGRAVLAGCEDF

-111 KRVRLCQIA
+111 KRVRMCQLA
-120 SQERIPLVFMLDG
+120 RQERIPLVFMLDG

-145 KPNDLQTLAALSGRV
+145 KPNDLQTLAALSGLV
-160 PIVTLVL
+160 PMVTLVL

-192 FTAGPPLVKAATGE
+192 FTAGPPLVKAATSE
-206 EVTKEELGGPQIH
+206 EVTKEELGGPQVH
-219 VEISGVAH
+219 VELSGVAH
-227 NVVADDDAA
+227 NVVGDDAAA

-242 YLSYFPANAWSTPP
+242 YLSYFPSNAWAAPP
-256 RSGTDDRSDDRSDD
+256 RLDT
-270 GTGDGTGDT
+270 TDT

-291 PANDRKPY
+291 PADDRKPY
-299 SMRAVIDRLVDSGS
+299 SMRAVIDRLVDAGS
-313 GLEIQPGYGRSLVTT
+313 GLEIQPMYGRSIVTT
-328 LARLGGRSVA
+328 LAGLGGRTVA

-344 GVHSGAVDTAAA
+344 GVRAGAVDTAAA
-356 EKAAHFL
+356 EKAAHFI

-416 RKAFGFGSSIMAM
+416 RKAFGFGSSVMAM
-429 NPYDDQTILYAFP
+429 NPYDDQTISYAFP

-455 RAARLD
+455 RSAKLD

-466 EVTSTQTGGPWPQ
+466 EVTATQTGGPWPQ

-500 SLLLLEDRDQ
+500 ALVLLETRDD
-510 RRYEPVARIGTLP
+510 RRYAPVTRAGILP

>member
-1 VTDDRGDWGPL
+1 VSDDRGDWGPL
-12 LDDLEARQGAAREM
+12 LDDLEARQRAAREM
-26 GGAERIERQHGKG
+26 GGAERIERQHAKG
-39 KLTARERIERLFDAG
+39 KLTARERVERLFDPG
-54 SFVELGALVGTS
+54 TFVELGALVGTS
-66 PREGVETIPADGFV
+66 PRDGVETIPADGFV

-85 IDGRPVLAGCEDF
+85 VDGRAVLAGCEDF

-111 KRVRLCQIA
+111 KRVRMCQIA
-120 SQERIPLVFMLDG
+120 RQERIPLVFMLDG
-133 AGHRLTNRHSGR
+133 AGHRLTNRHAGR
-145 KPNDLQTLAALSGRV
+145 KPNDLQTLAALSGLV
-160 PIVTLVL
+160 PMVTLVL

-183 SVMTEQASM
+183 SVMSQQASM

-206 EVTKEELGGPQIH
+206 TVTKEELGGPQIH
-219 VEISGVAH
+219 VELSGVAH
-227 NVVADDDAA
+227 NLVADDDAA

-242 YLSYFPANAWSTPP
+242 YLSYFPSNAWSAPP
-256 RSGTDDRSDDRSDD
+256 RSHAD
-270 GTGDGTGDT
+270 DT
-279 GFRRLDDLLTLI
+279 GTAFRRLDDLLTLI
-291 PANDRKPY
+291 PADDRKPY
-299 SMRAVIDRLVDSGS
+299 SMRAVIERLVDAAS
-313 GLEIQPGYGRSLVTT
+313 GLEIQPDYGRSLVTT

-344 GVHSGAVDTAAA
+344 GVRAGAVDTAAA

-363 DVADSFHLP
+363 DVADAFHLP

-416 RKAFGFGSSIMAM
+416 RKAFGFGSSVMAM
-429 NPYDDQTILYAFP
+429 NPYDAQTILYAFP

-455 RAARLD
+455 RAANLD

-466 EVTSTQTGGPWPQ
+466 EVTATQTGGPWPQ

-485 DDVIDPRDLRDALLR
+485 DDIIDPRDLRDALLR
-500 SLLLLEDRDQ
+500 ALLLLEDRDQ
-510 RRYEPVARIGTLP
+510 REYAPVTRAGILP